1 MTIKGTPKLG
11 EPAILYCFKHFN
23 YIFYLTLYT
32 VVTDVSIFCH
42 CISTWL
48 EKKQVFAS
56 WIWLLDFIRLL
67 DSKVSRSQSWHTL
80 ANLQLGYCGTDLR
93 KNSSG
98 RIGVLASA
106 TQRLKNIFSLS
117 LSPLPLFFPPPFLS
131 LNLLSDREQRGR
143 SGMKNE
149 SKAKEKASAQIP
161 ALSWMPVSRTYSI
174 SILNIAF
181 RFAYK

>member
-11 EPAILYCFKHFN
+11 EPAILYCFKHIN

-56 WIWLLDFIRLL
+56 WIWLLDFIRWL

-80 ANLQLGYCGTDLR
+80 ANLQLGYCGTDLC

-117 LSPLPLFFPPPFLS
+117 LSLSPLFSFSSLPHSFPLIS
-131 LNLLSDREQRGR
+131 CLTGSREEDQGWRA
-143 SGMKNE
+143 
-149 SKAKEKASAQIP
+149 KAKQKKRQVHRSQ
-161 ALSWMPVSRTYSI
+161 LSVEC
-174 SILNIAF
+174 L
-181 RFAYK
+181 